1 MNKNFKSILYIILS
15 GLCFMIVNLLV
26 KILGNHSKS
35 IFLHSNNSFPIHELV
50 LARSIVSFL
59 ISAFLLKRKNLNIL
73 GTNRKGLLVRG
84 TAGMI
89 ALTLFFFTIQHL
101 PIAIASSIQYTA
113 PIFTVLFASIYFKEK
128 VSSLQWTC
136 IFIALIGV
144 YIIGFTTNSSD
155 LDTSMDTFKWIG
167 LGLLSALFSG
177 IAYVSVIKLRSTE
190 HPLNIVIYFPMLSI
204 PIMLIWCMF
213 DFVLPEG
220 IDWIYLLLL
229 GIFTQIAQLLLTK
242 ALMYGNVEV
251 VSPFQYLGSIYAILL
266 GYYIF
271 DEKLSYI
278 AIAGIAL
285 IIVGVISNVLLQKK
299 ANKKIP

>member
-1 MNKNFKSILYIILS
+1 
-15 GLCFMIVNLLV
+15 
-26 KILGNHSKS
+26 
-35 IFLHSNNSFPIHELV
+35 
-50 LARSIVSFL
+50 
-59 ISAFLLKRKNLNIL
+59 
-73 GTNRKGLLVRG
+73 
-84 TAGMI
+84 
-89 ALTLFFFTIQHL
+89 
-101 PIAIASSIQYTA
+101 
-113 PIFTVLFASIYFKEK
+113 
-128 VSSLQWTC
+128 
-136 IFIALIGV
+136 
-144 YIIGFTTNSSD
+144 
-155 LDTSMDTFKWIG
+155 
-167 LGLLSALFSG
+167 LLSALFSG

>member
-1 MNKNFKSILYIILS
+1 MKKNIKSILYIILS

-26 KILGNHSKS
+26 KILGNHTKS
-35 IFLHSNNSFPIHELV
+35 TFFHRNNTFPIHELV

-89 ALTLFFFTIQHL
+89 ALTLFFITIQHL

-128 VSSLQWTC
+128 VSSIQWTC

-167 LGLLSALFSG
+167 IGLLSALFSG

-242 ALMYGNVEV
+242 ALMFGNVEV

-271 DEKLSYI
+271 DEKLSFI

-285 IIVGVISNVLLQKK
+285 IIIGVISNVLLQKK
-299 ANKKIP
+299 ANKKTP